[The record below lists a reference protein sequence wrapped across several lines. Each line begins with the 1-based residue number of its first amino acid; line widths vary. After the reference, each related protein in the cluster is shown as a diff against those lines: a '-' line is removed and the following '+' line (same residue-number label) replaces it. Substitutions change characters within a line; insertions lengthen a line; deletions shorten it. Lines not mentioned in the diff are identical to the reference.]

1 MPHSG
6 LAWEKKKGLLIS
18 QLESSPPHQQPT
30 WNFRAAFFLFFFLP
44 LQLSIGGRG
53 MCVRRR
59 LCKSVRCGRCV
70 FAARACV
77 CALAF
82 SWLRASFHFPQRKQ
96 IKIWHLSQLP
106 LISCF
111 SLCRET
117 TKTAKYSTASGGWN
131 LSTPLNISNV
141 ARVEGRRWCSS
152 SKGVI
157 SPPING
163 FLNVKESE
171 ARPGESSSFNL
182 SVLSHRL
189 IIMWHIIITLSVNMV
204 AEYYIIFI
212 VS

>member
-30 WNFRAAFFLFFFLP
+30 WNFRAAFFLSFFY
-44 LQLSIGGRG
+44 LSNFRLGGG
-53 MCVRRR
+53 
-59 LCKSVRCGRCV
+59 GCV
-70 FAARACV
+70 FAGGCVRACARACV

-117 TKTAKYSTASGGWN
+117 TKTAKYRTASGGWN